1 MKQQYLLLLAI
12 LGFLITTDQLT
23 KNLSQHYT
31 VSEEPIQIVGDLLKI
46 YPVKN
51 KGLIYNLFSRT
62 PASIQDSIYIGIP
75 MLALILIVLIFLK
88 LKNNEKMA
96 TLALTFI
103 LSGAASNILDR
114 LQYGAVI
121 DFIQVYSFSFNLADL
136 YLFIGILLMTYSTFK
151 NTKTQT
157 A

>member
-1 MKQQYLLLLAI
+1 MKQQYLILLSI
-12 LGFLITTDQLT
+12 LGFLITTDQLS

-31 VSEEPIQIVGDLLKI
+31 VSDEPITIIGNVLKI

-51 KGLIYNLFSRT
+51 KGLIYNLFART

-88 LKNNEKMA
+88 LKNDEKMA

-103 LSGAASNILDR
+103 LGGAAGNILDR
-114 LQYGAVI
+114 LQFGAVI
-121 DFIQVYSFSFNLADL
+121 DFIQVFGFSFNLADI
-136 YLFIGILLMTYSTFK
+136 YLFVGILLMTISTLK
-151 NTKTQT
+151 NSKPQT